1 VVLPASHGVSRVPWY
16 SGSILKILLFTY
28 RAITFYGRP
37 FQTSSVKQPLRL
49 WTVRNPQSKRLGL
62 GSSPFARRYL
72 GNRWFFL
79 FLRVLRCFSSP
90 GLSSY
95 TYLFSIRYLRFL
107 KWVSPFGY
115 LRIRAYLRLPVAF
128 RSLSRPS
135 STLGAMASTM
145 RSNSLDLKRALGTS

>member
-16 SGSILKILLFTY
+16 SGSILRTLLFTY
-28 RAITFYGRP
+28 RAITLCGEP
-37 FQTSSVKQPLRL
+37 FQVTSVKLCSRL
-49 WTVRNPQSKRLGL
+49 WTVRNPIPKRYGL

-72 GNRWFFL
+72 GNRLFFL

-95 TYLFSIRYLRFL
+95 TYLFSIRYLVL
-107 KWVSPFGY
+107 TKQVAPFGH

-145 RSNSLDLKRALGTS
+145 RSY

>member
-1 VVLPASHGVSRVPWY
+1 MVLPASHGVSRVPWY
-16 SGSILKILLFTY
+16 SGSILTTLLFTY
-28 RAITFYGRP
+28 RAITLYGGS
-37 FQTSSVKQPLRL
+37 FQTSSVKLHRIL
-49 WTVRNPQSKRLGL
+49 WTVRNPIPKRYGL

-72 GNRWFFL
+72 GNRLFFL

-95 TYLFSIRYLRFL
+95 TYLFSIRYLRLL
-107 KWVSPFGY
+107 KWVAPFGD

-145 RSNSLDLKRALGTS
+145 RSY

>member
-1 VVLPASHGVSRVPWY
+1 MVLPASHGVSRVPWY
-16 SGSILKILLFTY
+16 SGSILTTSLFTY
-28 RAITFYGRP
+28 RAITLYGWS
-37 FQTSSVKQPLRL
+37 FQTSSVKLHRIL
-49 WTVRNPQSKRLGL
+49 WTVRNPIPKRYGL

-72 GNRWFFL
+72 GNRLFFL

-95 TYLFSIRYLRFL
+95 TYLFSIRYLRLL
-107 KWVSPFGY
+107 KWVAPFGD

-145 RSNSLDLKRALGTS
+145 RSY

>member
-1 VVLPASHGVSRVPWY
+1 MVLPASHGVSRVPWY
-16 SGSILKILLFTY
+16 SGSILESSLFTY
-28 RAITFYGRP
+28 RAITLYGGS
-37 FQTSSVKQPLRL
+37 FQTSSVKLPLFL
-49 WTVRNPQSKRLGL
+49 WTVRNPIPKRYGL

-72 GNRWFFL
+72 GNRLFFL

-90 GLSSY
+90 GLSPH

-107 KWVSPFGY
+107 KWVAPFGN
-115 LRIRAYLRLPVAF
+115 LRIRTYLRLPVAY

-145 RSNSLDLKRALGTS
+145 RSY